1 MVSKLV
7 GAGGQAPFSTRVRM
21 APNETSEEPQRNLGR
36 NMGSRLAYNHAFPSI
51 ATRPSMPAAAHRPVV
66 THAPLR
72 VGGRV
77 RGIACDGSPLR
88 DLATQLAFKV
98 TGSPAVLSQ
107 AVRDPAR
114 G

>member
-1 MVSKLV
+1 MW
-7 GAGGQAPFSTRVRM
+7 AGSLFR
-21 APNETSEEPQRNLGR
+21 
-36 NMGSRLAYNHAFPSI
+36 F
-51 ATRPSMPAAAHRPVV
+51 
-66 THAPLR
+66 HAPLR

-77 RGIACDGSPLR
+77 RGIGCDGSPLR

>member
-1 MVSKLV
+1 
-7 GAGGQAPFSTRVRM
+7 
-21 APNETSEEPQRNLGR
+21 
-36 NMGSRLAYNHAFPSI
+36 MGSRLAYNRGFPPI
-51 ATRPSMPAAAHRPVV
+51 VARLSMPAAHRPVV

-77 RGIACDGSPLR
+77 RGIGCDGSPLR

>member
-1 MVSKLV
+1 MS
-7 GAGGQAPFSTRVRM
+7 AA
-21 APNETSEEPQRNLGR
+21 
-36 NMGSRLAYNHAFPSI
+36 RL
-51 ATRPSMPAAAHRPVV
+51 PACH
-66 THAPLR
+66 HAPLR

-77 RGIACDGSPLR
+77 RGIGCEGSPLR

>member
-1 MVSKLV
+1 
-7 GAGGQAPFSTRVRM
+7 
-21 APNETSEEPQRNLGR
+21 
-36 NMGSRLAYNHAFPSI
+36 
-51 ATRPSMPAAAHRPVV
+51 MPAAHRPALI
-66 THAPLR
+66 HAPLR

-77 RGIACDGSPLR
+77 RGIGCDGSPLR

-114 G
+114 GCRPAPPHGTLPRARMSRALFNVQQTRDAPPTR

>member
-1 MVSKLV
+1 MSIV
-7 GAGGQAPFSTRVRM
+7 AATAQH
-21 APNETSEEPQRNLGR
+21 SEETFPASWPIIL
-36 NMGSRLAYNHAFPSI
+36 AFPSI
-51 ATRPSMPAAAHRPVV
+51 ATRPSMPSAHRPAIL
-66 THAPLR
+66 HAPLR

-77 RGIACDGSPLR
+77 RGIGCDGSPLR

>member
-1 MVSKLV
+1 MSI
-7 GAGGQAPFSTRVRM
+7 AAATAQH
-21 APNETSEEPQRNLGR
+21 SEETFPASWPIIL
-36 NMGSRLAYNHAFPSI
+36 AFPSI
-51 ATRPSMPAAAHRPVV
+51 APRPSMPAPHRPAL

-77 RGIACDGSPLR
+77 RGIGCDGSPLR

>member
-1 MVSKLV
+1 MVSKRV
-7 GAGGQAPFSTRVRM
+7 YRRRHCAAFGGNIP
-21 APNETSEEPQRNLGR
+21 GK
-36 NMGSRLAYNHAFPSI
+36 LAYNPGLSSI
-51 ATRPSMPAAAHRPVV
+51 VPRPSMPAAHRPALI
-66 THAPLR
+66 HAPLR

-77 RGIACDGSPLR
+77 RGIGCDGSPLR

>member
-1 MVSKLV
+1 
-7 GAGGQAPFSTRVRM
+7 
-21 APNETSEEPQRNLGR
+21 
-36 NMGSRLAYNHAFPSI
+36 MGSRLAYNPAFPPI
-51 ATRPSMPAAAHRPVV
+51 ATRPSMPAAHRPALI
-66 THAPLR
+66 HAPLR

-77 RGIACDGSPLR
+77 RGIGCDGSPLR

>member
-1 MVSKLV
+1 MSTATPD
-7 GAGGQAPFSTRVRM
+7 AGPRKRRA
-21 APNETSEEPQRNLGR
+21 GR
-36 NMGSRLAYNHAFPSI
+36 QLAYNRDLTPFAVRQSMSAAP
-51 ATRPSMPAAAHRPVV
+51 RPALD
-66 THAPLR
+66 HAPLR

>member
-1 MVSKLV
+1 MVSKHV
-7 GAGGQAPFSTRVRM
+7 NRRAPAGRRK
-21 APNETSEEPQRNLGR
+21 RRIGR
-36 NMGSRLAYNHAFPSI
+36 QLAYNPGLPPI
-51 ATRPSMPAAAHRPVV
+51 AARQPMSAAHRPALH
-66 THAPLR
+66 HAPLR

-77 RGIACDGSPLR
+77 RAIACDGSPLR
-88 DLATQLAFKV
+88 DLTTQLAFKV

>member
-1 MVSKLV
+1 MS
-7 GAGGQAPFSTRVRM
+7 AARRPARH
-21 APNETSEEPQRNLGR
+21 
-36 NMGSRLAYNHAFPSI
+36 HAS
-51 ATRPSMPAAAHRPVV
+51 
-66 THAPLR
+66 LR

-77 RGIACDGSPLR
+77 PGIGCDGSPLR

>member
-1 MVSKLV
+1 
-7 GAGGQAPFSTRVRM
+7 
-21 APNETSEEPQRNLGR
+21 
-36 NMGSRLAYNHAFPSI
+36 MGSRLAYNPAFPPI
-51 ATRPSMPAAAHRPVV
+51 ATRPSMPAAHRPVV